1 MEQYSEQYSE
11 TITTIFA
18 VADEESGRPARRRN
32 PSRVGELAEA
42 AFLYKAAGLDFG
54 VAKPWNSE
62 RYDFIIDSG
71 ARLWRVQLKCTE
83 VLRARGYD
91 VQPIYNVYG
100 KGKMVYTAEDIDALA
115 VHITPLDVWYV
126 LPVEDFAPPQ
136 EPPLLPQQRLQAR
149 PLRTLPR
156 SLAPPPPMTQEP
168 VSVRA
173 GDSRVAQPSLAFLLS
188 RVPRSS
194 SAWAGIFFP
203 G

>member
-18 VADEESGRPARRRN
+18 VADEESGRPARRRRN

-156 SLAPPPPMTQEP
+156 SLAPPPSHDKNQPGAPSSSLRILERQG
-168 VSVRA
+168 
-173 GDSRVAQPSLAFLLS
+173 GDSLRLLM
-188 RVPRSS
+188 
-194 SAWAGIFFP
+194 AGWP
-203 G
+203 T

>member
-91 VQPIYNVYG
+91 VQPIYTVYG

-156 SLAPPPPMTQEP
+156 SLAPPPSHDKNQPGAPSSSLRILERQG
-168 VSVRA
+168 
-173 GDSRVAQPSLAFLLS
+173 GDSLRLLM
-188 RVPRSS
+188 
-194 SAWAGIFFP
+194 AGWP
-203 G
+203 T

>member
-1 MEQYSEQYSE
+1 MEQYSEPYSEPYSEQYSE

-18 VADEESGRPARRRN
+18 AADEEPRRPSRRRN

-126 LPVEDFAPPQ
+126 LPVEDFAPRKSLRFYPSNACKRARF
-136 EPPLLPQQRLQAR
+136 ERFREAWHLLR
-149 PLRTLPR
+149 P
-156 SLAPPPPMTQEP
+156 
-168 VSVRA
+168 
-173 GDSRVAQPSLAFLLS
+173 
-188 RVPRSS
+188 
-194 SAWAGIFFP
+194 
-203 G
+203 

>member
-18 VADEESGRPARRRN
+18 VADEESGRPARRRRN

-83 VLRARGYD
+83 VLRARGYV

-100 KGKMVYTAEDIDALA
+100 RGKWF
-115 VHITPLDVWYV
+115 TP
-126 LPVEDFAPPQ
+126 PKTSTPSPSTS
-136 EPPLLPQQRLQAR
+136 PRSMSGTCSPS
-149 PLRTLPR
+149 RTLPPR
-156 SLAPPPPMTQEP
+156 KSL
-168 VSVRA
+168 R
-173 GDSRVAQPSLAFLLS
+173 
-188 RVPRSS
+188 
-194 SAWAGIFFP
+194 
-203 G
+203 

>member
-18 VADEESGRPARRRN
+18 VADEESGRPARRRRN

-156 SLAPPPPMTQEP
+156 SLAPPPPMTKT
-168 VSVRA
+168 
-173 GDSRVAQPSLAFLLS
+173 S
-188 RVPRSS
+188 RVPRPRL
-194 SAWAGIFFP
+194 SAFWRDRAGTVYDSLWP
-203 G
+203 GGPPDSITDYI